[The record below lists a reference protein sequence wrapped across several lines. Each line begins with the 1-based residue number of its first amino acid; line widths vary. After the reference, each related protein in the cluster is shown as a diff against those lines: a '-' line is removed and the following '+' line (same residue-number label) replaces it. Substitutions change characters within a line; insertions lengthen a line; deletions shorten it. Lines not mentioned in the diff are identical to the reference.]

1 MADSAM
7 YFSVKSIGLSQ
18 INGRK
23 ACTLLNAA
31 RHNLREIQAEQGA
44 NGHID
49 PTRMHRNVIM
59 AGPRTAADVVALSAS
74 LAADAGIDLSELRKD
89 YCQAN
94 ELVFSLSTEVSI
106 NTQEYFAQCLQW
118 AQKAYGLPVL
128 LATAHYDEAE
138 KHMHVL
144 LLPVKDGAHTGSK
157 SLTPSVT
164 KAMRESFFEQ
174 VAGPAGLKRDKAKL
188 RGAVKQWASEAVLRK
203 CEAMGLPA
211 ANGPLWP
218 VWQTAIERD
227 PMAAMAALNI
237 DVNSIR
243 PSEEKLT
250 EPAPAN
256 PIGFQEA
263 ASNPIGF
270 GSDGAKMQ
278 TLSCVGFTR
287 TKASQDRPHI
297 AREGLPSQLERS
309 ARRLPLQSPV
319 PIEPACDDGLV
330 RVRDT
335 DFDPTAWAE

>member
-1 MADSAM
+1 MAESAM

-49 PTRMHRNVIM
+49 PTRMHRNMIL
-59 AGPRTAADVVALSAS
+59 AGPSTAADVVALSAS
-74 LAADAGIDLSELRKD
+74 LAADAGVDLSELRKD
-89 YCQAN
+89 YCQAI
-94 ELVFSLSTEVSI
+94 ELVFSLSTEASI
-106 NTQEYFAQCLQW
+106 NAQEYFAQCLQW
-118 AQKAYGLPVL
+118 AQKAYALPVL
-128 LATAHYDEAE
+128 LATVHNDEAE
-138 KHMHVL
+138 KHIHVL

-157 SLTPSVT
+157 SLTYSVT

-174 VAGPAGLKRDKAKL
+174 VAGPAGLKRDKAKM
-188 RGAVKQWASEAVLRK
+188 RGVIKQWASEAVLRK

-218 VWQTAIERD
+218 VWQAAIERD
-227 PMAAMAALNI
+227 PTVAMAVLNI
-237 DVNSIR
+237 DLNSIR
-243 PSEEKLT
+243 PSEEKPT

-256 PIGFQEA
+256 PIGFQDA
-263 ASNPIGF
+263 ISNPIGF
-270 GSDGAKMQ
+270 GFDVAKMQ

-287 TKASQDRPHI
+287 TKASQDRPHM
-297 AREGLPSQLERS
+297 AREGVPSQLERS
-309 ARRLPLQSPV
+309 ARQRPLQSPA